1 MLGRLARELP
11 ADGWLYE
18 PKWDGFRCLAFRD
31 DGEVDLRSRHDRP
44 FARYFPEV
52 VEALLGLGE
61 ERFVLDGEILVPA
74 GEGFDFPSLMLRLH
88 PAASRVELLA
98 REHPALF
105 VAFDVLRAGD
115 EDLVDAPFAQRRGRL
130 EALLGSRAGGAL
142 RLTPQTGEMETARA
156 WLGSGARPGI
166 DGVMAKRPEEP
177 YRPGAR
183 AMLKVKRER
192 TADCVVAGFRG
203 AVEPVLMVTSL
214 LLGLYDDAGA
224 LRHVGV
230 ASSFSRARGAEL
242 LRDVEPHVVALERHP
257 WEQGFLLEGGP
268 TGRLKGAAGRW
279 RPGMAM
285 DWIPLAP
292 SLVAE
297 VAYTQVDQGRFR
309 HPARFRRW
317 RPDREPE
324 SCRFDQLET

>member
-1 MLGRLARELP
+1 MLGRLTRELP

-31 DGEVDLRSRHDRP
+31 GDEVDLRSRHDRP
-44 FARYFPEV
+44 FARYFPEIID
-52 VEALLGLGE
+52 ALLALGE
-61 ERFVLDGEILVPA
+61 KRFVLDGEVLVPA
-74 GEGFDFPSLMLRLH
+74 GEGFDFPALMLRLH

-98 REHPALF
+98 GEHPAVF
-105 VAFDVLRAGD
+105 VAFDLLRAGD
-115 EDLVDAPFAQRRGRL
+115 EDLVGAPFAERRARL
-130 EALLGSRAGGAL
+130 SALLGSSGAGAV
-142 RLTPQTGEMETARA
+142 RLTPQTDDPSVARA

-166 DGVMAKRPEEP
+166 DGVMAKRPDEP

-192 TADCVVAGFRG
+192 TAECVVAGFRG
-203 AVEPVLMVTSL
+203 AVEPVLRVTSL

-224 LRHVGV
+224 LRHIGV
-230 ASSFSRARGAEL
+230 ASSFSRTRGAEL
-242 LRDVEPHVVALERHP
+242 IREVEPHVASLEGHP
-257 WEQGFLLEGGP
+257 WEHGFLLEGGP

-292 SLVAE
+292 VLVAE
-297 VAYTQVDQGRFR
+297 VAYTQLDHGRFR

-317 RPDREPE
+317 RPDREPA
-324 SCRFDQLET
+324 SCGFGQLVA